1 MFIDARDLLD
11 GVEMAS
17 DVCIVGG
24 GPAGITLAREL
35 AASGVSV
42 VLLEAG
48 GLERDTA
55 TQRLYA
61 GRIIG
66 RPYFPLDAARLRYFA
81 GSSNHW
87 LENGGLRSRPL
98 EPEDFTA
105 RDWIPH
111 SGWPFG
117 RDHLDAYYA
126 RAQAICGLGPYEYA
140 PEVWLEDGWKAFETG
155 DLHTEVFQYGG
166 QRQVFRQFRANFETS
181 ERIQVYLNANVTEIV
196 TDGTGSNVT
205 AVVARTLTGRTL
217 RTTAHSFVI
226 AAGGIENPR
235 LLLASNAVQPAG
247 LGNQNDLVGR
257 FFMEHPHV
265 FFGRIVPTGAS
276 MADLVKTYVRQ
287 RRHGTDVTGVIT
299 IDARR
304 RAEEGLANISTVLV
318 PEDTHSASAGVHA
331 IRELLAA
338 RRHNLI
344 QGNWRDLQELLID
357 PEHRTAMARLLAP
370 LSAIPADLRSI
381 ATTACRR
388 LARQPARPGVLQM
401 LHTVEQV
408 PNPDS
413 RVLLSRDQ
421 DRLGNLRASL
431 DWRPLAQD
439 FETIAGAERIIDAA
453 LRDAGLGYV
462 EGRYDGTKLPTYTGS
477 WHDMGTTRMSNDPR
491 HGVVDASCKV
501 HGISNLFIAGSSVFP
516 TAGYTTPTL
525 TIVALPLRLAEHLT
539 AELKG

>member
-1 MFIDARDLLD
+1 M
-11 GVEMAS
+11 
-17 DVCIVGG
+17 
-24 GPAGITLAREL
+24 
-35 AASGVSV
+35 
-42 VLLEAG
+42 
-48 GLERDTA
+48 
-55 TQRLYA
+55 
-61 GRIIG
+61 
-66 RPYFPLDAARLRYFA
+66 
-81 GSSNHW
+81 
-87 LENGGLRSRPL
+87 
-98 EPEDFTA
+98 
-105 RDWIPH
+105 
-111 SGWPFG
+111 
-117 RDHLDAYYA
+117 
-126 RAQAICGLGPYEYA
+126 
-140 PEVWLEDGWKAFETG
+140 
-155 DLHTEVFQYGG
+155 
-166 QRQVFRQFRANFETS
+166 
-181 ERIQVYLNANVTEIV
+181 
-196 TDGTGSNVT
+196 
-205 AVVARTLTGRTL
+205 
-217 RTTAHSFVI
+217 
-226 AAGGIENPR
+226 
-235 LLLASNAVQPAG
+235 
-247 LGNQNDLVGR
+247 
-257 FFMEHPHV
+257 
-265 FFGRIVPTGAS
+265 
-276 MADLVKTYVRQ
+276 
-287 RRHGTDVTGVIT
+287 
-299 IDARR
+299 
-304 RAEEGLANISTVLV
+304 LV

-370 LSAIPADLRSI
+370 LSAAPADPRSI
-381 ATTACRR
+381 VTTAWRR